1 MGKPRHRRRELH
13 SPYPL
18 LRATG
23 HIYTRWWVHA
33 ITLPQFASPCMPGLL
48 HFIFGFSSGM
58 SWEVWWDA
66 SRWLRCGGMLVQGWG
81 VVDWGHRAEVR
92 WDAST
97 WLGCAITLSCPRSAE
112 GALSPSSPP
121 ALLSLLLGGTGKAA
135 GEHREHIPVTN
146 VRVSVQPFTVPCWGL
161 QRLQVCSSKAN

>member
-1 MGKPRHRRRELH
+1 MRKLRH

-33 ITLPQFASPCMPGLL
+33 ITLPQLASPCMPGLL
-48 HFIFGFSSGM
+48 NFIFGFASGT

-66 SRWLRCGGMLVQGWG
+66 GTWLRCGGMLVQSWG
-81 VVDWGHRAEVR
+81 AVHRWHRAEVR

-97 WLGCAITLSCPRSAE
+97 WLACAITLSCSQSAE
-112 GALSPSSPP
+112 GALSPRSPP
-121 ALLSLLLGGTGKAA
+121 ASLSLLLGGAEKAA
-135 GEHREHIPVTN
+135 GEHREHIQVAN
-146 VRVSVQPFTVPCWGL
+146 VRVSVQPFTVPCWGA
-161 QRLQVCSSKAN
+161 QRLRVCSSKAN